1 MNDLKVFQNER
12 FGAVRTVIREGQP
25 WFVAA
30 DVCKALEIGNT
41 SKAMLRLEEEEK
53 KKITIVTN
61 GGGQPINCVNKNG
74 LMVLVLGSR
83 KKERVSSFKKW
94 LMEEVFPELGIIW
107 RLDDIYA
114 QETVANDACL
124 MMYNSDQFGNVRVK
138 KDELGEPWFVA
149 TDVCRILGLAD
160 TSQAMERIDGTDKRV
175 FNGIRTASN
184 TLSAWCVNEPGLYT
198 LIMESIKPEAKEFRR
213 WITHEVIPAI
223 RRHGAYLTDEATD
236 ALFADPDTFAALAVK
251 WRDERKARLEA
262 EAQARQHLEKIRQD
276 APKVLFASSVEAS
289 STGILIGALAKIL
302 RQNGVEVGQ
311 NRLFER
317 MRKDGYLISRPGSD
331 WNMPSQRSMEAG
343 FMRIK
348 ESTVTHADGHISV
361 NKTPIVT
368 GKGQVFFINKYRGA
382 FGPERPC

>member
-12 FGAVRTVIREGQP
+12 FGAVRTVMREGQP

-30 DVCKALEIGNT
+30 DVCRALEIAN
-41 SKAMLRLEEEEK
+41 SRDAISRLDEDEK
-53 KKITIVTN
+53 GVASTDTPGGRQVVTIVN
-61 GGGQPINCVNKNG
+61 EPG
-74 LMVLVLGSR
+74 LFVLVLGSR
-83 KKERVSSFKKW
+83 
-94 LMEEVFPELGIIW
+94 
-107 RLDDIYA
+107 
-114 QETVANDACL
+114 
-124 MMYNSDQFGNVRVK
+124 
-138 KDELGEPWFVA
+138 
-149 TDVCRILGLAD
+149 
-160 TSQAMERIDGTDKRV
+160 
-175 FNGIRTASN
+175 
-184 TLSAWCVNEPGLYT
+184 
-198 LIMESIKPEAKEFRR
+198 KPEAKEFRR

-223 RRHGAYLTDEATD
+223 RKHGAYLTDEATD

-262 EAQARQHLEKIRQD
+262 EAQARQHLEKIQQD

-289 STGILIGALAKIL
+289 GTGILIGALAKIL

-382 FGPERPC
+382 FGPEGLC